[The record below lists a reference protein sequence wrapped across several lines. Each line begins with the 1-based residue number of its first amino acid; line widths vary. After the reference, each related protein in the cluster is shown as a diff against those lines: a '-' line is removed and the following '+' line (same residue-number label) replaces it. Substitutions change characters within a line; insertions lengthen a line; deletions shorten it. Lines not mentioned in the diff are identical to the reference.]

1 MKKILI
7 LFIFL
12 FPNFSFGEVPT
23 KDMTHKWS
31 CNSPNSNNTV
41 CYLSTEKDKELTEM
55 VGAIV
60 KVKFTGETSNNLP
73 NGKGKLIYNYIRV
86 NNSYQILLDRGY
98 ATDTKEGTFKT
109 SNDHKTILISGIKK
123 LPDGTEI
130 YIKNEETYKIKYST
144 GVTYEGKFFKDDEL
158 YQPQILEGT
167 AYYSTGE
174 VKKFEGTFKLHKFD
188 KSGVTHFKKGK
199 YFLTN
204 GDTFEG
210 NWLSEGNLNFRT
222 NGTYIFKSGEKFIG
236 SFYKSGLYKEGTA
249 YYTNG
254 DKFTGTFFDN
264 LNKSEKRKGGYYY
277 YNTGQVGKYSNG
289 KITKQKVAQS
299 TDKKKYNL
307 STQKSKKQRTKSYRS
322 SEDGFM
328 KSFLLSW
335 VFTGF
340 LWALIIFY
348 FKVLGS
354 IGKITKK
361 INKKIPGTQDVA
373 FFTGGAVTWYLAWS
387 LLVGFEPALLI
398 NFVFIYLAIWGSA
411 TVFILN
417 IITKSMKGKVEIY
430 VSLFLGAC
438 SLGLAV
444 EMIGPF
450 IKFLKS
456 F

>member
-7 LFIFL
+7 LFVFL
-12 FPNFSFGEVPT
+12 FPNISFGEVPT
-23 KDMTHKWS
+23 KDITHKWS

-60 KVKFTGETSNNLP
+60 KVKFIGETSNNLP

-86 NNSYQILLDRGY
+86 NDSYQILIDRGY
-98 ATDTKEGTFKT
+98 VTDTKEGVFKT
-109 SNDHKTILISGIKK
+109 SNDHVTILISGIKK

-144 GVTYEGKFFKDDEL
+144 GVIYEGKFFKDDEL
-158 YQPQILEGT
+158 YLPQILEGT
-167 AYYSTGE
+167 AYYSIGE
-174 VKKFEGTFKLHKFD
+174 FKKFEGKFILHKFNGFAV
-188 KSGVTHFKKGK
+188 SHFKKGK
-199 YFLTN
+199 NYWSN

-210 NWLSEGNLNFRT
+210 NWNSEGDLNYKT
-222 NGTYIFKSGEKFIG
+222 TGTYIFKSGEKFIG
-236 SFYKSGLYKEGTA
+236 SFYKSGFYKEGTA

-254 DKFTGTFFDN
+254 DKFTGEFFDDVK
-264 LNKSEKRKGGYYY
+264 KSEKRKSGNYYY
-277 YNTGQVGKYSNG
+277 ANGQVGKFSNG
-289 KITKQKVAQS
+289 KLTNQKVAQS
-299 TDKKKYNL
+299 TNKKNYN
-307 STQKSKKQRTKSYRS
+307 SSNQKTRSYKS

-340 LWALIIFY
+340 LWAIIIFY

-361 INKKIPGTQDVA
+361 IDKKIPGTQDVA
-373 FFTGGAVTWYLAWS
+373 FFTGGAVTWYLAWA

-430 VSLFLGAC
+430 ASLFLGAC